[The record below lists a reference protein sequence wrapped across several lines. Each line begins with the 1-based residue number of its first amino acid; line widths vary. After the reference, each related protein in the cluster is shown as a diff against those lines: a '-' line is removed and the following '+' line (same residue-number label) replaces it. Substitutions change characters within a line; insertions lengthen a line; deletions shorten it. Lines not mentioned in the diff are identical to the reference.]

1 MISKVRICKQV
12 LKSKL
17 QQKFR
22 HQVCHYDCQVDGVDS
37 STGREKVTFV
47 LFFIISVMFCLQ
59 LVGLSV
65 SRTAPKLPVN
75 FMKCLEWTRDN
86 HIFVVIIIIIIII
99 IIYCVSKKNYT
110 LFIFTITFLFMNQ
123 FS

>member
-1 MISKVRICKQV
+1 
-12 LKSKL
+12 
-17 QQKFR
+17 
-22 HQVCHYDCQVDGVDS
+22 
-37 STGREKVTFV
+37 
-47 LFFIISVMFCLQ
+47 MFCLQ

-86 HIFVVIIIIIIII
+86 QIFVVIIIIIIII
-99 IIYCVSKKNYT
+99 IIYCVSKKLYPFYFYNN
-110 LFIFTITFLFMNQ
+110 FLFMNQ